1 MADIVAL
8 AAAVTELLNHTRRA
22 RTALWCAVQM
32 TSAECAAV
40 ATLTDTSHD
49 PAACHCVTAFVTD
62 NWGSP
67 VTTTKPLDSL
77 SQKNC

>member
-40 ATLTDTSHD
+40 PPLTDNTSRD
-49 PAACHCVTAFVTD
+49 PAACLRITD
-62 NWGSP
+62 NWHCP
-67 VTTTKPLDSL
+67 VSTTEPFDAAP
-77 SQKNC
+77 QKNH

>member
-40 ATLTDTSHD
+40 PPPLTDNTSRD
-49 PAACHCVTAFVTD
+49 PAASLHITD
-62 NWGSP
+62 NWHCP
-67 VTTTKPLDSL
+67 VSTTEPVDATL
-77 SQKNC
+77 QKKH